1 MKSNKFILNKIAIL
15 SLLFVIISSCSTI
28 KDIDWNVT
36 QNPLHM
42 KGGEITLQI
51 NGKFVEKGL
60 NPKGI
65 AEITPIFFCADG
77 NEIPFLTEIYQ
88 GPKAAGNGK
97 VVPAEGLPFSYSST
111 IPYQKSMAGGEVKV
125 RILFKM
131 GTKDPLE
138 LDLIKI
144 ADGTIITPLLLDL
157 DDHVIMTSE
166 CNFKRTNSF
175 SKSATLNFSKGK
187 HNISSREMRD
197 SDIKELLS
205 LISSSIE
212 EDSKIDIKS
221 IQISSFASPEGE
233 VDLNNNLAQDRGNSA
248 MNFMLS
254 KAKRMK
260 FSAGKE
266 KSFYNVSAKGE
277 DWAGFKTE
285 VSKTDHEDKE
295 LILRVLQMTSDLNK
309 REKEIRNMAKTYSF
323 LEKKVLPQLRR
334 STITVN
340 YDEVGY
346 SDNELKALIASNPD
360 TLNLEELIQASLNE
374 EDLNVKLRNFNNA
387 QRLFPNDWRIMNNI
401 GYLLYNMG
409 DIDGSTQAFEK
420 ALSITDNSVVSN
432 NVGAVK
438 HMKAG
443 KSSDEIKTLFE
454 SSNTKESKYN
464 SGLILIE
471 EGKYEESIT
480 SMGDSKSYNYALAN
494 VLAEHYDAASDAL
507 DDINCDCAKSY
518 YLKAIIGA
526 RTANTEMVMENLKS
540 AFEKD
545 ASLKNTAK
553 KDMEFIKYFENSDF
567 LAMF

>member
-131 GTKDPLE
+131 GTKDPVE

>member
-1 MKSNKFILNKIAIL
+1 MKSNKFNLNKIAIL
-15 SLLFVIISSCSTI
+15 FLLFAIFSSCSTI
-28 KDIDWNVT
+28 KELDYNVP

-42 KGGEITLQI
+42 KGGEVTLQI

-65 AEITPIFFCADG
+65 AEITPIFFCTDG
-77 NEIPFLTEIYQ
+77 NEIPFDTEIYQ

-111 IPYQKSMAGGEVKV
+111 RPYQKSMSEGEIKV
-125 RILFKM
+125 RIVFKM
-131 GTKDPLE
+131 GTKDPVE
-138 LDLIKI
+138 TYSPKI
-144 ADGTIITPLLLDL
+144 AEGTITTSLLVDL
-157 DDHVIMTSE
+157 DDHVIMTSD
-166 CNFKRTNSF
+166 CNFKRTNSLT
-175 SKSATLNFSKGK
+175 KSATINFSKGK
-187 HNISSREMRD
+187 HNISSKEMRD
-197 SDIKELLS
+197 SDIKEL
-205 LISSSIE
+205 ISFISTSTN

-233 VDLNNNLAQDRGNSA
+233 VDLNNNLAQDRGESA
-248 MNFMLS
+248 MKFMIS
-254 KAKRMK
+254 KSKRIK
-260 FSAGKE
+260 FNAGKD
-266 KSFYNVSAKGE
+266 KSFYNSSAKGE

-285 VSKTDHEDKE
+285 VSKTNHEDKE

-323 LEKKVLPQLRR
+323 LEKEVLPQLRR

-340 YDEVGY
+340 YEEVGY
-346 SDNELKALIASNPD
+346 SDDELKALVASNPD
-360 TLNLEELIQASLNE
+360 TLQLEEIIQACLNE
-374 EDLNVKLRNFNNA
+374 EDMNAKLRNYNNA
-387 QRLFPNDWRIMNNI
+387 QRLFPNDWRILNNV
-401 GYLLYNMG
+401 GYILYSMG

-420 ALSITDNSVVSN
+420 ALSITDNGVVSN
-432 NVGAVK
+432 NIGAIK
-438 HMKAG
+438 HIKTG

-454 SSNTKESKYN
+454 SSNTTESKYN
-464 SGLILIE
+464 LGLVLIE

-507 DDINCDCAKSY
+507 DAVNCDCAKSY

-526 RTANTEMVMENLKS
+526 RTSNTEMVMDNLKS

-545 ASLKNTAK
+545 ATLKELAK
-553 KDMEFIKYFENSDF
+553 KDREFIKFFENSDF
-567 LAMF
+567 LAIF

>member
-1 MKSNKFILNKIAIL
+1 M
-15 SLLFVIISSCSTI
+15 
-28 KDIDWNVT
+28 D
-36 QNPLHM
+36 
-42 KGGEITLQI
+42 E
-51 NGKFVEKGL
+51 
-60 NPKGI
+60 
-65 AEITPIFFCADG
+65 
-77 NEIPFLTEIYQ
+77 
-88 GPKAAGNGK
+88 
-97 VVPAEGLPFSYSST
+97 
-111 IPYQKSMAGGEVKV
+111 GEVKV

-131 GTKDPLE
+131 GTKDPVE
-138 LDLIKI
+138 SYSPKI
-144 ADGTIITPLLLDL
+144 ADGTITTPLLIDL
-157 DDHVIMTSE
+157 DDHVIMSSE

-175 SKSATLNFSKGK
+175 SKSATINFSKGK

-197 SDIKELLS
+197 SDVKELLS
-205 LISSSIE
+205 FISSSME
-212 EDSKIDIKS
+212 EDSRIDVKS
-221 IQISSFASPEGE
+221 IQISSYASPEGE

-248 MNFMLS
+248 MKFMIS

-260 FSAGKE
+260 FNPGKE
-266 KSFYNVSAKGE
+266 KSFYNISPLGE

-346 SDNELKALIASNPD
+346 SDDELKALIASNPD

-374 EDLNVKLRNFNNA
+374 EDMNVKLRNYNNA

-545 ASLKNTAK
+545 ASLK
-553 KDMEFIKYFENSDF
+553 DLSLIHI
-567 LAMF
+567 